1 MVEMLTAGRQAIE
14 TYDWDRALEAFVAA
28 DREDGLGPDD
38 LILLADAQ
46 WWLGSLEDAE
56 RSLERAYSGFLDQG
70 LKTDAA
76 LVSALLA
83 YMAFR
88 RLAISVGS
96 GWVSRTEHLVE
107 SEPESSANAW
117 LALHRLNQAM
127 MSENDMEGAVRLA
140 DEAFEVATRTN
151 TPEVRS
157 LALSLKGMAKVMM
170 GEWREGMSLID
181 EAVVMAISEQKDLR
195 ATSDVYCITIAA
207 CSELADYRRATEW
220 TDRAEKWMEERGVG
234 GYPGVCQVHRAEL
247 KLLHGDWPD
256 ALEEAERACR
266 ELERFSLFLEVGFA
280 RYEIGEVKR
289 RMGDLAGAEEAFS
302 GAYEYGHPAQPGL
315 SLLMLD
321 RGQVDD
327 AARSIAAALEQA
339 SGPGARPGSVSLMR
353 GSLLPAQVEIS
364 LAADDTE
371 TAVSAVEELE
381 EVARVFESPA
391 WHARAMTCR
400 GAVELH
406 RGNLDDAI
414 DGLGRAWRLWQD
426 LGLPYE
432 NARSRE
438 LLARARL
445 AKGDTMSAGLELKA
459 ARAIFSRLGAKRDLK
474 RLDEVAAEAGITTG
488 PDRTRETK
496 TFMFTDIVAS
506 TDLIALVGDE
516 AWENLREWHDRSLR
530 DCFRRHRGEE
540 VNHMGD
546 GFFVAFD
553 DPREALDCAVEIQRR
568 LGEHRREHGF
578 APWVR
583 IGLHTAEATRQGDDY
598 SGGAVHVAARI
609 GDLGEREEIVVSAPT
624 LGAIGEVSLPVSEPR
639 TVTLKGVSG
648 PIEVHTVDWR

>member
-1 MVEMLTAGRQAIE
+1 MQETVDAGRQAIE
-14 TYDWDRALEAFVAA
+14 AYDWDRALEAFVAA

-56 RSLERAYSGFLDQG
+56 RSLERAYAGFLDQG

-76 LVSALLA
+76 LVAASLA

-88 RLAISVGS
+88 RLATSVGS

-127 MSENDMEGAVRLA
+127 MFENDMEGAVRLA
-140 DEAFEVATRTN
+140 DEAFDVATRTN

-181 EAVVMAISEQKDLR
+181 EAVVMAISEQKNLR
-195 ATSDVYCITIAA
+195 ATSNVYCITIAA
-207 CSELADYRRATEW
+207 CSELADYRRAKEW
-220 TDRAEKWMEERGVG
+220 TDRAEKWMHERGVG

-247 KLLHGDWPD
+247 KLLRGDWPD
-256 ALEEAERACR
+256 ALEEAQRACR
-266 ELERFSLFLEVGFA
+266 ELERFSLFFEVGFA

-289 RMGDLAGAEEAFS
+289 RMGDLAGADEAFS
-302 GAYEYGHPAQPGL
+302 GAYEYGHPAQPGM
-315 SLLMLD
+315 SLLLLD

-327 AARSIAAALEQA
+327 AVRSIAAALEQA
-339 SGPGARPGSVSLMR
+339 SGPGSRRGNVSLMR

-364 LAADDTE
+364 LAADDIE
-371 TAVSAVEELE
+371 TAVSAAEELE

-406 RGNLDDAI
+406 RGNLNDAI

-438 LLARARL
+438 LLGRARL
-445 AKGDTMSAGLELKA
+445 AQGDTMGAGLELKA
-459 ARAIFSRLGAKRDLK
+459 AHSTFSRLGAKRDLS
-474 RLDEVAAEAGITTG
+474 RVAGLMGEANVAVTS
-488 PDRTRETK
+488 DRARNTK
-496 TFMFTDIVAS
+496 TFMFTDIVGS
-506 TDLIALVGDE
+506 TELISLVGDE
-516 AWENLREWHDRSLR
+516 AWGSLKEWHDRSLR
-530 DCFRRHRGEE
+530 DCFRRHQGEE
-540 VNHMGD
+540 INQMGD

-568 LGEHRREHGF
+568 LAEHRREHGF

-598 SGGAVHVAARI
+598 TGAGVHAAARV

-639 TVTLKGVSG
+639 TLTLKGVSG
-648 PIEVHTVDWR
+648 PIEVHTIDWR